1 MAAEARSVAD
11 EAGEMGQPAPQ
22 PLTFEL
28 VSLARNPVPSGG
40 VVGGFAGFD
49 GVQLRFARWDA
60 TRGPRRGTACIFPG
74 RTEFIEKY
82 FETIA
87 DLRRRGFAVA
97 ILDWRGQGASQRL
110 LPDRRKGHVASFDDY
125 DADVTRFMRDV
136 VLPDCPPPYVA
147 LAHSMGGNILL
158 RNATVAG
165 SWFDRMVLSAPM
177 IAFNDAKIG
186 FPQGMARVY
195 AEVLGASLVPTSRHY
210 VWGGGP
216 SPEEAQEFA
225 TNPLTS
231 DQERFMRNR
240 QMLEQAPHL
249 ALGAPTVG
257 WLRAA
262 YRSIARL
269 NDPIYPT
276 QVRVP
281 LLLVGAG
288 DDRIVSSLAIEQ
300 FASRLKVG
308 ARVVIAGSR
317 HEILQERDEIRQRFW
332 AAFDAYL
339 GVGSAAA

>member
-1 MAAEARSVAD
+1 MAAEASSSAAD
-11 EAGEMGQPAPQ
+11 AGAASPADARPV
-22 PLTFEL
+22 TFEL

-40 VVGGFAGFD
+40 VVGGFAGHD
-49 GVQLRFARWDA
+49 GCMLRFARWDA

-97 ILDWRGQGASQRL
+97 TLDWRGQGASERL
-110 LPDRRKGHVASFDDY
+110 LPDRRKGHVVSFDDY
-125 DADVTRFMRDV
+125 DADLTRFMKDV
-136 VLPDCPPPYVA
+136 VLPDCPPPYIA

-177 IAFNDAKIG
+177 LAIHDAKIG
-186 FPQGMARVY
+186 FPQGLARLY
-195 AEVLGASLVPTSRHY
+195 AGVLGFSFLPTSRHY
-210 VWGGGP
+210 VIGGGP
-216 SPEEAQEFA
+216 EPEEAQDFA

-231 DQERFMRNR
+231 DVERFMRNR

-249 ALGAPTVG
+249 ALGSPTVG

-262 YRSIARL
+262 YKSISRL
-269 NDPIYPT
+269 SDPVYPT

-339 GVGSAAA
+339 GVGSAPA